1 MTNLILASAS
11 PRRRQM
17 LCDMGVPF
25 RVMVSDADE
34 NVNETSPE
42 AFCLAVAEKK
52 AQAVLPLVEKGEVVI
67 ACDTVVAL
75 GDTILGKP
83 ADRADAVRMLHLLSG
98 RGHRVISA
106 LCVTNGEKTIQKAS
120 VTEVFFRDLTKEEI
134 EAYVATGESDDKA
147 GSYGIQGLG
156 GLFVKGICGDY
167 QTVVGMPLAML
178 YEILKNEFSFDMLN
192 QSSVKE
198 GV

>member
-1 MTNLILASAS
+1 MFFGIAEI
-11 PRRRQM
+11 
-17 LCDMGVPF
+17 F
-25 RVMVSDADE
+25 E
-34 NVNETSPE
+34 KE
-42 AFCLAVAEKK
+42 AGYF
-52 AQAVLPLVEKGEVVI
+52 
-67 ACDTVVAL
+67 
-75 GDTILGKP
+75 
-83 ADRADAVRMLHLLSG
+83 LLSD
-98 RGHRVISA
+98 
-106 LCVTNGEKTIQKAS
+106 LTNIKLPFGLTI
-120 VTEVFFRDLTKEEI
+120 ERDIYHTPMTKEEI

>member
-1 MTNLILASAS
+1 M
-11 PRRRQM
+11 
-17 LCDMGVPF
+17 
-25 RVMVSDADE
+25 
-34 NVNETSPE
+34 
-42 AFCLAVAEKK
+42 
-52 AQAVLPLVEKGEVVI
+52 
-67 ACDTVVAL
+67 
-75 GDTILGKP
+75 
-83 ADRADAVRMLHLLSG
+83 
-98 RGHRVISA
+98 
-106 LCVTNGEKTIQKAS
+106 
-120 VTEVFFRDLTKEEI
+120 TEVFFRDLTKEEI
-134 EAYVATGESDDKA
+134 EAYVATGESDDKS